1 MQCTSYIPV
10 YHERDHSVGS
20 SGVMWHLFNGYTNY
34 GEENGYNNVPLQP
47 FNMDHDKN
55 VLRQII
61 QNHDATF
68 RHQVHELHRL
78 YQKQRELMDQM
89 RAKNVL
95 QESLPSQKT
104 SESNHSLSHATSA
117 ADDGIFIR
125 KGSYSDIKFPFPS
138 FESNR
143 NGNTTF
149 FDIDRTAGACHD
161 DDDDKRIRFG
171 ERNLFRATEIRSE
184 IHNNNPRILDEKKY
198 LFIDLN
204 QPLDD
209 DSGFHNSNSSSDGR
223 NSPVMIIDLNSLP
236 VGGFIPE
243 TVSSDHVSNVK
254 KGTSDEIME
263 KLDFDLNSEFAPT
276 EPSSDRTVQGPVS
289 PENQETLPPRG
300 KCIMSE
306 DHQTQLKG
314 TSSVLS
320 NQENGE
326 QLITELDKNAA
337 NILVSISSGG
347 THNCLLSW
355 FAKIVVFENAKKE
368 KEIASLS
375 FGSRKEHHSGGK
387 SSAPEWKK
395 VGEGFLETG
404 SSSRRKKKAGKKA
417 SSKSRRCSSD
427 RFKKSMSSILK
438 QHLGSWGK
446 IKKRERGLRR
456 KASKFVCY

>member
-10 YHERDHSVGS
+10 YHERDLSVGS

-34 GEENGYNNVPLQP
+34 GEENGYNNIPLQP
-47 FNMDHDKN
+47 FNMEHYLNHDKN

-78 YQKQRELMDQM
+78 YQKQKELMDEM
-89 RAKNVL
+89 RAKNVF
-95 QESLPSQKT
+95 QQPLPSQIT
-104 SESNHSLSHATSA
+104 SELNHSLSHAMSA
-117 ADDGIFIR
+117 AEDGIFIR
-125 KGSYSDIKFPFPS
+125 KGSYNDVKFPFPS
-138 FESNR
+138 FESKGNR
-143 NGNTTF
+143 NTTF
-149 FDIDRTAGACHD
+149 FDLDRTAGGTCHD
-161 DDDDKRIRFG
+161 DDDDNKKRIRFG
-171 ERNLFRATEIRSE
+171 ERNLFPASKLPE
-184 IHNNNPRILDEKKY
+184 IHNPRMLDEKNQ

-223 NSPVMIIDLNSLP
+223 NSPVMIIDLNTLP
-236 VGGFIPE
+236 DSYFFSE
-243 TVSSDHVSNVK
+243 TMNPDHISNVK
-254 KGTSDEIME
+254 KETSDEIME
-263 KLDFDLNSEFAPT
+263 KLDFDLNSEFAPN
-276 EPSSDRTVQGPVS
+276 EPSSVQGPVS
-289 PENQETLPPRG
+289 PENEETLPPRG

-306 DHQTQLKG
+306 DHHTQLNR

-337 NILVSISSGG
+337 DILVSISSGG
-347 THNCLLSW
+347 THNCHLLSW
-355 FAKIVVFENAKKE
+355 FA
-368 KEIASLS
+368 EIAVVSS
-375 FGSRKEHHSGGK
+375 SGGTHETEIF
-387 SSAPEWKK
+387 SAPESKI
-395 VGEGFLETG
+395 VGEKIGGFLETG
-404 SSSRRKKKAGKKA
+404 SSSSRRRKKKAGKKA
-417 SSKSRRCSSD
+417 SSKSRRCSLD
-427 RFKKSMSSILK
+427 MVKKSMSSILK